1 MIYLHNILKQEKIYS
16 KDSFEKYKTKLDS
29 TSSPLKKLNGVDLE
43 IDSENRIYDDVV
55 CHENAILDVAKL
67 NIENSKEIK
76 FVNCIIC
83 GDMFISDRE
92 SKLTNVY
99 LDNCI
104 VLGKVKFSSI
114 HAGDIS
120 TLYRLNCYRLEFDG
134 CTLETL
140 HITENLLFHLL
151 ILDSTIS
158 NLFVFSNDIDV
169 VTVYKNRLNKIE
181 FDYSQ
186 VELNNLNLSYER
198 YQMLQGDFNPF
209 NFDNL
214 IDIDEVVKKN
224 DLYMK
229 TQTLS
234 FLKENSSISNDR
246 ESLSKVLYL
255 ESVLYQNTKVSKLFV
270 QLVGGFVKPVSFVIL
285 GLIVY
290 FGCAII
296 YTLPISIFQVSEGI
310 KPLNFYD
317 ALYYSGITFTTI
329 GYGDIT
335 PVNITKIFS
344 VVEGLLGIAITS
356 SFIVSLVRKYID

>member
-1 MIYLHNILKQEKIYS
+1 
-16 KDSFEKYKTKLDS
+16 
-29 TSSPLKKLNGVDLE
+29 
-43 IDSENRIYDDVV
+43 
-55 CHENAILDVAKL
+55 
-67 NIENSKEIK
+67 
-76 FVNCIIC
+76 
-83 GDMFISDRE
+83 
-92 SKLTNVY
+92 
-99 LDNCI
+99 
-104 VLGKVKFSSI
+104 
-114 HAGDIS
+114 
-120 TLYRLNCYRLEFDG
+120 
-134 CTLETL
+134 
-140 HITENLLFHLL
+140 
-151 ILDSTIS
+151 
-158 NLFVFSNDIDV
+158 
-169 VTVYKNRLNKIE
+169 
-181 FDYSQ
+181 
-186 VELNNLNLSYER
+186 
-198 YQMLQGDFNPF
+198 MLQGDFNPF